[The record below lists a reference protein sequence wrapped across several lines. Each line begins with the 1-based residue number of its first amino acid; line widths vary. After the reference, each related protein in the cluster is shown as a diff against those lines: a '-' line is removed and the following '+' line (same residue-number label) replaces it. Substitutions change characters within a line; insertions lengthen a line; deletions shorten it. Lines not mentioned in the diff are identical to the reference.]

1 MSIPVD
7 VARLAAVLADF
18 DAGYLLTTRDGRVK
32 AVTVEPEPA
41 PDGTLRIA
49 APGGGTLANLA
60 ANDAVTLVLPP
71 RAPRG
76 FTLLVDGTAA
86 ADGDAGD
93 DVVLTPASAV
103 LHRPRIHA
111 DGPPPPPSAGDEGA

>member
-7 VARLAAVLADF
+7 VARLATVLADF

-41 PDGTLRIA
+41 PDGTLRIV

-60 ANDAVTLVLPP
+60 VNDAVTLLLPP
-71 RAPRG
+71 REPHG
-76 FTLLVDGTAA
+76 FTLLVDGTAT
-86 ADGDAGD
+86 ADGN

-103 LHRPRIHA
+103 LHRPRLHA
-111 DGPPPPPSAGDEGA
+111 DGPPPPPSAGEGA